1 MDKEKLEEYRAK
13 LEELLPSMEISFKD
27 ADKIAVISE
36 GHCVEYGT
44 FDELM
49 ELKGEFYRMKKIQS

>member
-1 MDKEKLEEYRAK
+1 MHTD
-13 LEELLPSMEISFKD
+13 STIKD

-49 ELKGEFYRMKKIQS
+49 ELKAEFYRMKNPELIN